1 MPIILP
7 GEDPDAPPFDQSV
20 ELKVLRRQ
28 TRYFIHTDPSVIT
41 LTPVKKTKNASAG
54 FTRTD
59 LLPRP
64 PQTFKVIT
72 LNENAKPTIVQDGV
86 ERLVDFQ
93 LLGEWTAQMDVGD
106 YWRDSEQLKYEIV
119 ELVPSNLYEVRGMVV
134 KHGHG

>member
-1 MPIILP
+1 MPIIIP
-7 GEDPDAPPFDQSV
+7 GEDPDDPPFDQAL

-28 TRYFIHTDPSVIT
+28 TKFFIGTDPSVIT
-41 LTPVKKTKNASAG
+41 LIPVLKIKNASAG
-54 FTRTD
+54 WTRTD
-59 LLPRP
+59 QPPRP
-64 PQTFKVIT
+64 PQTFKLIT
-72 LNENAKPTIVQDGV
+72 LNENSKPTVVQDGV

-106 YWRDSEQLKYEIV
+106 YWRDSEDQKYEIV